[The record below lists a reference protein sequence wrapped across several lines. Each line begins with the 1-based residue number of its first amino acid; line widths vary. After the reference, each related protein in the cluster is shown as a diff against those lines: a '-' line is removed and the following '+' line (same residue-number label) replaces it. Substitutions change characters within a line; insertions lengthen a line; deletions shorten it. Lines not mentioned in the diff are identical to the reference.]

1 MLAGLFGTARR
12 ASKASRP
19 AWILKRL
26 GMKRRTT
33 FVAPATPWLHK
44 ILGWALWLEGC
55 LLPKGVYGTS
65 LLCECRPEARK
76 G

>member
-1 MLAGLFGTARR
+1 VVDASVAGFDLQ
-12 ASKASRP
+12 SQQP

-26 GMKRRTT
+26 GLKRRTA

-44 ILGWALWLEGC
+44 ILGWAFWLEGR
-55 LLPKGVYGTS
+55 LLPKAVYGTS
-65 LLCECRPEARK
+65 LLCVCRPETRK